1 MRLQPIFIAAGA
13 LLIASGCASPPKRAE
28 VGVPLD
34 VPASWSAEVTE
45 SQDWPSEPRWWETLG
60 DTTLNRLVDEALG
73 GNFSLKAA
81 VARVDAA
88 EAAARLA
95 GAEGLPNASLG
106 LNASRR
112 KQIIIGIPIQRP
124 GEEDGV
130 ISTRST
136 SYGVSLDTSWELDL
150 WGRVRSAKSAAL
162 ADLEASWADLSA
174 LRLSIAGQTAK
185 AWFATI
191 ESMYQVRLAERTVR
205 SYRLS
210 ADQVRDRYEQGV
222 RSSLDLRLAMSNLY
236 AAEALLE
243 ARREQHDMTKRQL
256 EVLLGRYP
264 SASLPDAESLP
275 VVTGEVPAGLPSELL
290 IRRPDLLAA
299 ERRFAAAEKRVSEA
313 RRAFF
318 PRLTLTG
325 SLGTLTEEL
334 KYLVNGDF
342 AVWSIAAG
350 LTQPIFQGG
359 RLRANLALSHAL
371 SDQALAA
378 YAQALLSAF
387 AEVESALRSEISLSE
402 RRRSIA
408 AAAEQ
413 SEAARK
419 LAERQY
425 NAGIVDY
432 ITVLETQRRALASQ
446 SELISVER
454 QRLDARVN
462 LHLALGGGFQLDDN
476 WKQFLESPLDSN
488 IENAGHP
495 GQHSGEARLGS
506 IESKRAETEGSVE

>member
-1 MRLQPIFIAAGA
+1 MKLQLILIAAGA
-13 LLIASGCASPPKRAE
+13 LFIGSGCASPPKRAE
-28 VGVPLD
+28 VGVQLD

-45 SQDWPSEPRWWETLG
+45 FRDWPSDPRWWESFG
-60 DTTLNRLVDEALG
+60 DTTLSRLVDEALG

-88 EAAARLA
+88 AATARLA
-95 GAEGLPNASLG
+95 GAEGLPNLSLG

-112 KQIIIGIPIQRP
+112 KQNLIGIPIGEP
-124 GEEDGV
+124 GEV

-174 LRLSIAGQTAK
+174 LRLSIAAQTAK
-185 AWFATI
+185 AWFATT
-191 ESMYQVRLAERTVR
+191 ESMLQVRLAEKTVR

-236 AAEALLE
+236 TAEALLE
-243 ARREQHDMTKRQL
+243 ARREQNEMTKRQL

-264 SASLPDAESLP
+264 SASVPDAESLP
-275 VVTGEVPAGLPSELL
+275 AVPGEVPAGLPSELL

-299 ERRFAAAEKRVSEA
+299 EMRFAAAEKRVSEA

-318 PRLTLTG
+318 PRLTLSG
-325 SLGTLTEEL
+325 SAGTLTGEL
-334 KYLVNGDF
+334 EDLVDGDF
-342 AVWSIAAG
+342 GVWSIAAG

-387 AEVESALRSEISLSE
+387 AEVESALRSETSLSE
-402 RRRSIA
+402 RQRSLG

-425 NAGIVDY
+425 KAGIVDY

-462 LHLALGGGFQLDDN
+462 LYLALGGGFQLDDN
-476 WKQFLESPLDSN
+476 WKQFLESSLDSDM
-488 IENAGHP
+488 ENAGHP
-495 GQHSGEARLGS
+495 GPDSGEGRSDS